1 MTTTIRLRGPA
12 DIITV
17 LPYHLGYRPT
27 DSLVVVCLR
36 RHRIGVVGRIDLPPD
51 DIDPELVAVELLP
64 VVRRERPDAVVIIGF
79 ESEEGQADP
88 ASSAMR
94 DAVESAGI
102 RVLDRLLVRD
112 GRWWSLDCD
121 GGCCPA
127 DGEPLQTDDEVPAVA
142 DYVLRG
148 RRPAGSRADLA
159 DRLQPRPG
167 PDQDTRCAAFIHAL
181 RTAQRSRTSLARR
194 RQLTFRQWAR
204 ILDPAPA
211 GPDAVAGPP
220 PPGDEAWAWA
230 VVSLLDVPTRDL
242 LIAWMCPGTL
252 DLDVF
257 PAAMRRVAEAELP
270 PRRLL
275 VGWTGAESES
285 SREAWVAG
293 DAASGAEA
301 WGDAAERS
309 DDPARGEESAEGADE
324 FAGGDGL
331 VERLAMVCRSAPPEL
346 SPGPLTLLA
355 HVVWWLGDGALARTA
370 LDRALEVDPDYRLAT
385 LLARMVD
392 VAARPRASA

>member
-36 RHRIGVVGRIDLPPD
+36 RNRIGVVGRIDLPPD

-94 DAVESAGI
+94 DAIESAGI

-167 PDQDTRCAAFIHAL
+167 PEQDTRCAAFIHAL

-194 RQLTFRQWAR
+194 RQLTFRHWAR
-204 ILDPAPA
+204 ILDPTPA

-257 PAAMRRVAEAELP
+257 PAALRRVAEAELP
-270 PRRLL
+270 ARGAL
-275 VGWTGAESES
+275 VGWTGAESE
-285 SREAWVAG
+285 
-293 DAASGAEA
+293 AE
-301 WGDAAERS
+301 
-309 DDPARGEESAEGADE
+309 
-324 FAGGDGL
+324 
-331 VERLAMVCRSAPPEL
+331 
-346 SPGPLTLLA
+346 
-355 HVVWWLGDGALARTA
+355 
-370 LDRALEVDPDYRLAT
+370 
-385 LLARMVD
+385 
-392 VAARPRASA
+392 

>member
-36 RHRIGVVGRIDLPPD
+36 RNRIGVVGRIDLPPD

-94 DAVESAGI
+94 DAIESAGI

-159 DRLQPRPG
+159 DRLLPRPG
-167 PDQDTRCAAFIHAL
+167 PEQDTRCAAFIHAL

-204 ILDPAPA
+204 ILDPTPA

-257 PAAMRRVAEAELP
+257 PAALRRVAEAELP
-270 PRRLL
+270 PRGSL
-275 VGWTGAESES
+275 VGWTGTEP
-285 SREAWVAG
+285 
-293 DAASGAEA
+293 DAASGARVAVNEA
-301 WGDAAERS
+301 CGDETGVEAERS
-309 DDPARGEESAEGADE
+309 EEMARGEESAEGADE
-324 FAGGDGL
+324 FAAGDGL
-331 VERLAMVCRSAPPEL
+331 VERLAMVCRAAPPEL

-392 VAARPRASA
+392 VAARPRVSA

>member
-17 LPYHLGYRPT
+17 LPYHLGYRPS

-79 ESEEGQADP
+79 ESEEGQAEP

-94 DAVESAGI
+94 DAIESAGI
-102 RVLDRLLVRD
+102 RVLDRLVVRA

-127 DGEPLQTDDEVPAVA
+127 GGEPLQTDDEVPAVA

-159 DRLQPRPG
+159 DRLQPQPG
-167 PDQDTRCAAFIHAL
+167 PEQDTRCAAFIHAL

-194 RQLTFRQWAR
+194 RQMTFRQWAR
-204 ILDPAPA
+204 ILDPTPA
-211 GPDAVAGPP
+211 GPDAGAGPP

-257 PAAMRRVAEAELP
+257 PAALRRVAEAELP
-270 PRRLL
+270 ARRAL
-275 VGWTGAESES
+275 VGWGGIETESGRGEGTV
-285 SREAWVAG
+285 VAG
-293 DAASGAEA
+293 EGDRGVEPADGPDGADGA
-301 WGDAAERS
+301 D
-309 DDPARGEESAEGADE
+309 GADE
-324 FAGGDGL
+324 FAAGDGL
-331 VERLAMVCRSAPPEL
+331 VERLAMVCRASPPEL

-385 LLARMVD
+385 LLATMVD
-392 VAARPRASA
+392 VAARPRVSA